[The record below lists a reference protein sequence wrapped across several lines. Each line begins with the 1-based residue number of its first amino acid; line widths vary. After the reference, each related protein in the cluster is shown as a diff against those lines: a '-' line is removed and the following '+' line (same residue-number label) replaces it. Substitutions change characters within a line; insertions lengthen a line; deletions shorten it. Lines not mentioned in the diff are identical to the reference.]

1 MKSNLKQ
8 TTLFML
14 IALACSLCFSSIA
27 AAQTVTGTIKGTIT
41 DVNGAIVIGTS
52 VEIVNTETN
61 LQRSLT
67 TNEDGSFIVTFLPL
81 GRYRVAANQT
91 GFGIVTRENVNV
103 LLNQTTQV
111 DFRLDPS
118 VSAEV
123 TITDEPPQ
131 INTTNGQIASSLS
144 SEQIQERPVANQGNF
159 LTLAETFTGFQE
171 NPTGGQ
177 NNPTSSSGSSV
188 NFNGTGTRGATF
200 QINGVNNDDSS
211 ENQNR
216 QGASLATIKE
226 FQVITNNFTAEFG
239 KGYGAVVLV
248 QTLSG
253 TNKIHGSAYL
263 YHNDSALNAKPFFN
277 HLSKPV
283 NRRNQFGFT
292 TGFPMLKN
300 KLFGFVSFDRT
311 RNSGANNF
319 TRDVFT
325 LDERNP
331 ANWFR
336 TTPANDTPA
345 NRAFIQSVISRF
357 ANAVPN
363 SSRSPRT
370 FEGQQG
376 FDFPAE
382 DYSGRLDWNPR
393 QSDTV
398 FARFQYTRQKFT
410 AEDIIMGERADQNNK
425 QRNLGVTWTH
435 VFSPQLIGEFRYGL
449 GLRTTLVNIAAGNET
464 PGIRFFNPTPISGS
478 IIGNSN
484 GFPIQRYQTDNQYVY
499 NLSWSLG
506 SKHFLKMGTDIQEKK
521 LDDFADNTSRGFYQF
536 NSSSTTLC
544 NGVAYGNGFA
554 SLLNGCVSNYQKGY
568 GNFFLENRIGEYNFY
583 VEDNWKIFPNLTLN
597 LGGRYEYV
605 KAPREVNNKI
615 DYVYGDDKDN
625 IEPRIG
631 FAYSP
636 GFKKGF
642 LAKMFGESGQS
653 SIRGGYGYYH
663 GRLFQSVFA
672 QSGVSVRTNTPN
684 AFNYSGSGLT
694 SSTFSPTN
702 LADPTL
708 GFVFTPGV
716 EPTFRY
722 SKSLVVDPKLEMPF
736 TKQWNLTF
744 ERQLPWKSAV
754 RISYT
759 GNRGFGL
766 LRYNFG
772 NAPQNDPNGVTV
784 TDHPNNA
791 PNIIFGQTLFNS
803 FAANDPR
810 RVDVR
815 GQVLRPAADALCAGT
830 GLGTLPTPANP
841 NPANYIAP
849 TAACPNAV
857 PLGAFEYSLR
867 VPRTNERRPD
877 GRFFGQPEV
886 SNGAFTWYDGL
897 QIEFTK
903 RLSNRINFQA
913 AYTLS
918 KAEDTTSE
926 ATFLGAGDS
935 NQTGNNLKSSRGYSR
950 FHTPH
955 RFTLFGTY
963 RLPWLEKRKDLVGQL
978 FGGWQVSTVFKW
990 VHGTPFTVTG
1000 VGLSDLDFDNFAES
1014 RPVLLDR
1021 SLLGRTF
1028 GNPRTSVASLP
1039 QSAFR
1044 APTLADVDC
1053 CILGRN
1059 TFYADGVK
1067 NFDFAISKKFLM
1079 PFEGHSLSVR
1089 ADLFNAFNHVQ
1100 FGFPNTIYTSSGFGQ
1115 INGTATQ
1122 YNPRNVQF
1130 SLRYVF

>member
-1 MKSNLKQ
+1 MV
-8 TTLFML
+8 
-14 IALACSLCFSSIA
+14 IALVCSLCLSSVA

-41 DVNGAIVIGTS
+41 DVNDAIVVGAS
-52 VEIVNTETN
+52 VEIVNTETG

-67 TNEDGSFIVTFLPL
+67 TNEDGSFIATFLPL

-91 GFGIVTRENVNV
+91 GFGLVTRENVDV
-103 LLNQTTQV
+103 MLNSTTQV
-111 DFRLDPS
+111 DFKLDPS
-118 VSAEV
+118 VRAEV

-131 INTTNGQIASSLS
+131 INTTNGQIASSLT
-144 SEQIQERPVANQGNF
+144 SEQIQERPVLNQGNF

-188 NFNGTGTRGATF
+188 SFNGTGSRGATF

-226 FQVITNNFTAEFG
+226 FQIITNNFTAEFG
-239 KGYGAVVLV
+239 RGYGAVVLV

-253 TNKIHGSAYL
+253 TNNIHGSAYL
-263 YHNDSALNAKPFFN
+263 YHNDSALNAKSYFN
-277 HLSKPV
+277 HLKKPV

-292 TGFPMLKN
+292 TGFPILKN
-300 KLFGFVSFDRT
+300 NLFGFISFDRT

-325 LDERNP
+325 LEERNP

-336 TTPANDTPA
+336 ATPANDTPA
-345 NRAFIQSVISRF
+345 NRAFVQSVIARF

-363 SSRSPRT
+363 SSRGPRV

-398 FARFQYTRQKFT
+398 FARFQYTRQRLT
-410 AEDIIMGERADQNNK
+410 AEDIIIGERADQNNK

-435 VFSPQLIGEFRYGL
+435 IFSPKLVGEFRYGL
-449 GLRTTLVNIAAGNET
+449 GLRTTLVNIAAGNDT
-464 PGIRFFNPTPISGS
+464 PTIRFFNPTPISGS

-484 GFPIQRYQTDNQYVY
+484 AFPIQRFQTDNQYVY
-499 NLSWSLG
+499 NLSWALG
-506 SKHFLKMGTDIQEKK
+506 SKHFLKMGTDIRDQK
-521 LDDFADNTSRGFYQF
+521 LDDFADNASRGFYQF
-536 NSSSTTLC
+536 NINSTTLC
-544 NGVAYGNGFA
+544 NGVAYVTGFA
-554 SLLNGCVSNYQKGY
+554 SLLNGCVSNFTKGF

-583 VEDNWKIFPNLTLN
+583 AEDNWKVFPNLTLN

-605 KAPREVNNKI
+605 KAPREVNDKV

-636 GFKKGF
+636 SFKKGF
-642 LAKMFGESGQS
+642 LAKVFGESGES
-653 SIRGGYGYYH
+653 AIRGGYGYYH
-663 GRLFQSVFA
+663 GRLFQSIFA
-672 QSGVSVRTNTPN
+672 QSGASVRLNTPN
-684 AFNYSGSGLT
+684 AFNYVQSGLA
-694 SSTFSPTN
+694 SPIFNPTN

-722 SKSLVVDPKLEMPF
+722 TKSLVVDPKLEMPY

-766 LRYNFG
+766 LRYNLA
-772 NAPQNDPNGVTV
+772 NSPNNDPTGVTV

-791 PNIIFGQTLFNS
+791 PAILYT
-803 FAANDPR
+803 AANRTTGDPR
-810 RVDVR
+810 GVDVR

-830 GLGTLPTPANP
+830 GLPGLLV
-841 NPANYIAP
+841 
-849 TAACPNAV
+849 TAQCPVAV
-857 PLGAFEYSLR
+857 PLGALEYSFR

-877 GRFFGQPEV
+877 GRFFTNLEV
-886 SNGAFTWYDGL
+886 SNGALTWYDGL
-897 QIEFTK
+897 QMEFTK
-903 RLSNRINFQA
+903 RLSNGLNFQA
-913 AYTLS
+913 AYTFS

-926 ATFLGAGDS
+926 ATFLGGGDS
-935 NQTGNNLKSSRGYSR
+935 NQTGNNLKRSRGYSR
-950 FHTPH
+950 SHTPH

-963 RLPWLEKRKDLVGQL
+963 RLPFLMKRKDLVGQI
-978 FGGWQVSTVFKW
+978 FGGWQISTVFKW
-990 VHGTPFTVTG
+990 VHGTPFTVFGG
-1000 VGLSDLDFDNFAES
+1000 VGDLDFDGFAES
-1014 RPVLLDR
+1014 RPVLLDS
-1021 SLLGRTF
+1021 SLLGRTI
-1028 GNPRTSVASLP
+1028 GNPNTSREQLP
-1039 QSAFR
+1039 ASAFR
-1044 APTLADVDC
+1044 QATLADLDC

-1059 TFYADGVK
+1059 TFFADGVK

-1100 FGFPNTIYTSSGFGQ
+1100 FGFPNSTFTSSGFGQ

-1122 YNPRNVQF
+1122 YTPRNVQF
-1130 SLRYVF
+1130 SLRYIF